1 MARQINYPDLNART
15 RIREYVPIDVYWEYL
30 ILWMLNNNDYCTWD
44 ELHKQSKENHYIG
57 VLRGL
62 LTQKLNYLLKRD
74 LIKKGKKNSYKIT
87 KRGKKILPKME
98 TKGRD

>member
-44 ELHKQSKENHYIG
+44 ELHKQSKENH
-57 VLRGL
+57 
-62 LTQKLNYLLKRD
+62 K
-74 LIKKGKKNSYKIT
+74 
-87 KRGKKILPKME
+87 
-98 TKGRD
+98 